1 MHDQNAVETRP
12 RMTETITYET
22 YWQQW
27 EESLAAGNGEIVYG
41 KDGFDRMGRCKH
53 RYSQD
58 YFWEL
63 QLRPGFWLEFI
74 DKDYHQSLSQLNDH
88 DETMPLVSKFY
99 LSGHHPV
106 LNPGVNGVKSE
117 YEEKAGQSY
126 LFFLPD
132 LQEIEQF
139 LAHQRLQMVRIY
151 FDGDYLRSFGV
162 EFSTLSGELQQFFE
176 NKPLQRF
183 HCSTGA
189 LNLAM
194 QTTLRQIIDCP
205 YRGIT
210 KRIFLESKALEL
222 LTLQLH
228 QRTEQ
233 RQPSTCRTLHADD
246 VERLHHARDILMR
259 DIQNPPSLMDLA
271 RQVGINDYKLKS
283 GFRQIFGTTVFGYL
297 QTCRMERAKQLL
309 AEQQLSIAAIAHTV
323 GYASQS
329 QFCHAF
335 KLRYG
340 ITPIACRKAS

>member
-1 MHDQNAVETRP
+1 MA
-12 RMTETITYET
+12 ETITHAT
-22 YWQQW
+22 YQQQW
-27 EESLAAGNGEIVYG
+27 EESLAAGNGEVAYDQ
-41 KDGFDRMGRCKH
+41 DGFDRIGRCKH

-58 YFWEL
+58 YFWEI

-74 DKDYHQSLSQLNDH
+74 DDVYHQSLSSLTDH
-88 DETMPLVSKFY
+88 DASMPLVSKFY
-99 LSGHHPV
+99 LSGNHQV
-106 LNPGVNGVKSE
+106 LTPNVKGVKGE

-139 LAHQRLQMVRIY
+139 PANQHLQMIRICLDLNY
-151 FDGDYLRSFGV
+151 WRSFGG
-162 EFSTLSGELQQFFE
+162 ESGTLPGELQQFFE

-194 QTTLRQIIDCP
+194 KTTLRQIIDCP
-205 YRGIT
+205 YQGMT

-228 QRTEQ
+228 QWTEQ
-233 RQPSTCRTLHADD
+233 HKHSTGSRALHADD
-246 VERLHHARDILMR
+246 IERLYRAKDILMR

-271 RQVGINDYKLKS
+271 RQVGINDYKLKY
-283 GFRQIFGTTVFGYL
+283 GFRYIFGTTVFGYL
-297 QTCRMERAKQLL
+297 QNCRMERAKQLL
-309 AEQQLSIAAIAHTV
+309 AERQLSIAAIAHTV

-329 QFCHAF
+329 RFCHAF
-335 KLRYG
+335 KQRYG
-340 ITPIACRKAS
+340 MTPIACRKTI